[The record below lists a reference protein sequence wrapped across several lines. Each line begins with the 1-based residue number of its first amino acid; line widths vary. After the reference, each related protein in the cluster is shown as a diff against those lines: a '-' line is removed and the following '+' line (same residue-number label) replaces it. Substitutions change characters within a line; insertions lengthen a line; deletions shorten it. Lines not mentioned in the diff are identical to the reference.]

1 MKKTYI
7 YLFILS
13 LLGLILLSVFMPSL
27 MPSNNAQFEAKYI
40 PATILVLM
48 MIICPILYILPSIKK
63 HLDKK
68 REEKRIKKLQIQAEY
83 LDKIEEGMNKISD
96 DLDDIGNQIN
106 NIDK

>member
-40 PATILVLM
+40 PATILVLL
-48 MIICPILYILPSIKK
+48 MIYSPIALISPYVKK
-63 HLDKK
+63 HLEKK
-68 REEKRIKKLQIQAEY
+68 REEKRIKKLQIQSEY
-83 LDKIEEGMNKISD
+83 LDKIEEDMNKISD
-96 DLDDIGNQIN
+96 DLDDIGNQID